1 MDKGNI
7 VCLQAPIN
15 DYKAAA
21 GFIGLKPTT
30 RKNHLV
36 RALLESIVFGML
48 LLYETLCS
56 ETSFIYKRI
65 RLVMNSL
72 KKNFEEFLNH
82 MQNHAFLAISY
93 WENIYY

>member
-1 MDKGNI
+1 MQLDKRRNSFF
-7 VCLQAPIN
+7 VCSQAPIN
-15 DYKAAA
+15 DYRAAA

-56 ETSFIYKRI
+56 ETSFTYKRI
-65 RLVMNSL
+65 RLVMDTL
-72 KKNFEEFLNH
+72 EKNFEEFLDY
-82 MQNHAFLAISY
+82 I
-93 WENIYY
+93 